1 MPTTVTS
8 RTRLAL
14 LPLSLLA
21 LSVGSA
27 RAAEVRIAVAAN
39 FTAAASEIARA
50 FEAAAGNRVLLVS
63 GSTGKHF
70 AQIRSGAPF
79 DLLLGADVERPRRLE
94 EDGPGI
100 VGSRF
105 TYARGRLVL
114 WSPRA
119 GFVDPE
125 GSILARGGFRHLA
138 IANPR
143 LAPYGAA
150 ARQVLESL
158 ELWDE
163 LEHKIARGE
172 NVAQAL
178 HFVASGNAELGFLA
192 ASQITPEQNRQGS
205 FWVVPEALHSP
216 IEQQAVMVRD
226 SAAARD
232 FLDFLRGD
240 LAREIIRAHGYEAP

>member
-1 MPTTVTS
+1 MQTTVT
-8 RTRLAL
+8 RRARLAVL
-14 LPLSLLA
+14 LLCALA
-21 LSVGSA
+21 LAAGSA
-27 RAAEVRIAVAAN
+27 RASEVRVAVAAN

-50 FEAAAGNRVLLVS
+50 FEAATGHRVLLVS

-79 DLLLGADVERPRRLE
+79 DLLLAADVERPRRLE
-94 EDGPGI
+94 EEGPGI
-100 VGSRF
+100 AGSRF

-119 GFVDPE
+119 GFVDPQ

-158 ELWDE
+158 ELWEE
-163 LEHKIARGE
+163 LERKTVRGE
-172 NVAQAL
+172 SVAQAL
-178 HFVASGNAELGFLA
+178 HFVVSGNAELGFLA
-192 ASQITPEQNRQGS
+192 ASQLAPEQRRQGS
-205 FWVVPEALHSP
+205 LWVVPEALHSP

-226 SAAARD
+226 TATARR
-232 FLDFLRGD
+232 FLEFLRGD
-240 LAREIIRAHGYEAP
+240 LAREIIRAHDYEAP